1 MSLKIRKSVLFAGLA
16 ALVLSLPAYSND
28 NKSVRIDDGA
38 ESNGASSV
46 NGSITVGKKATVTGS
61 LSTVNGSIRVGE
73 GSRIED
79 ASTVNGSLR
88 ISDDSHTE
96 DLQTVNGGIRVGE
109 QVVVDGEITAVNGKI
124 TVNTGST
131 VDGEVSNVNGSIVLS
146 GSTVA
151 RDVST
156 VNGDIRV
163 VDGAVVKG
171 DVIVEEVSN
180 SFFGIF
186 GIFGNGKKPT
196 VVIGPGS
203 RVEGV
208 LILKREVKLYIS
220 DRAEVGGVEG
230 VMSMDDAV
238 RFSGD
243 HP

>member
-1 MSLKIRKSVLFAGLA
+1 MSLKMNKSVLIAGLA
-16 ALVLSLPAYSND
+16 ACIFSLPACGNA
-28 NKSVRIDDGA
+28 NKSVGIDDGA
-38 ESNGASSV
+38 ASNGASSV
-46 NGSITVGKKATVTGS
+46 NGSITVGQKATVAGS

-88 ISDDSHTE
+88 ISDNTQTE
-96 DLQTVNGGIRVGE
+96 DLQTVNGSIKVGE
-109 QVVVDGEITAVNGKI
+109 QVVVDGEIIAVNGKI
-124 TVNTGST
+124 TVNTGSS
-131 VDGEVSNVNGSIVLS
+131 VDGEVSNVNGSIMLS

-156 VNGDIRV
+156 VNGDISV

-171 DVIVEEVSN
+171 DVIIEEMKS
-180 SFFGIF
+180 SFFG
-186 GIFGNGKKPT
+186 NDKNRKKPT

-208 LILKREVKLYIS
+208 LMPKREVKLYIS

-230 VMSMDDAV
+230 VMSMEDAV

-243 HP
+243 DP

>member
-1 MSLKIRKSVLFAGLA
+1 M
-16 ALVLSLPAYSND
+16 
-28 NKSVRIDDGA
+28 
-38 ESNGASSV
+38 
-46 NGSITVGKKATVTGS
+46 TGS

-79 ASTVNGSLR
+79 VSTVNGSLR
-88 ISDDSHTE
+88 ISDDTQTE

-109 QVVVDGEITAVNGKI
+109 HVVVAGEITAVNGKI
-124 TVNTGST
+124 TVNTGSS

-156 VNGDIRV
+156 VNGDISV

-180 SFFGIF
+180 SFFG
-186 GIFGNGKKPT
+186 NDKNVNKPT

-208 LILKREVKLYIS
+208 LILKREVNLYIS
-220 DRAEVGGVEG
+220 ETAEVGGVEG

-243 HP
+243 RP

>member
-1 MSLKIRKSVLFAGLA
+1 MSLKMKKSVLIAGLA
-16 ALVLSLPAYSND
+16 ALVLSLPVYGND

-38 ESNGASSV
+38 QSKGASSV

-61 LSTVNGSIRVGE
+61 LSTVNGSIRVGA

-79 ASTVNGSLR
+79 VSTVNGSLR
-88 ISDDSHTE
+88 ISDDTQTE

-109 QVVVDGEITAVNGKI
+109 HVVVNGEIIAVNGKI
-124 TVNTGST
+124 TVSAGSS
-131 VDGEVSNVNGSIVLS
+131 VDGEVSNVNGSIRLS

-156 VNGDIRV
+156 VNGDISV

-171 DVIVEEVSN
+171 DIIVEEVSN
-180 SFFGIF
+180 SFFGDD
-186 GIFGNGKKPT
+186 KKPT

-243 HP
+243 RP

>member
-16 ALVLSLPAYSND
+16 ALVFSLPAYSND

-38 ESNGASSV
+38 ESNGASTV

-124 TVNTGST
+124 NVNTGSS

-180 SFFGIF
+180 SF
-186 GIFGNGKKPT
+186 FGNGKKPT

>member
-1 MSLKIRKSVLFAGLA
+1 MSLKMKKSVWIAGLA
-16 ALVLSLPAYSND
+16 ALVLSLPVYGND

-38 ESNGASSV
+38 QSKGASSV

-61 LSTVNGSIRVGE
+61 LSTVNGSIRVGA

-79 ASTVNGSLR
+79 VSTVNGSLR
-88 ISDDSHTE
+88 ISDDCQTE
-96 DLQTVNGGIRVGE
+96 DLYTVNGEIRVGE
-109 QVVVDGEITAVNGKI
+109 QVVVDGEIIAVNGKI
-124 TVNTGST
+124 TVSTGSS
-131 VDGEVSNVNGSIVLS
+131 VDGEVSNVNGSIRLS

-156 VNGDIRV
+156 VNGDISI

-180 SFFGIF
+180 SFFG
-186 GIFGNGKKPT
+186 NDKKPT

-220 DRAEVGGVEG
+220 ERAEVGGVEG

-243 HP
+243 RP

>member
-1 MSLKIRKSVLFAGLA
+1 MSLKMKKSVLLAGLA
-16 ALVLSLPAYSND
+16 ALIFSLPAYSND

-38 ESNGASSV
+38 ESKGASSV

-73 GSRIED
+73 GSRIEG

-88 ISDDSHTE
+88 ISDDSQTE
-96 DLQTVNGGIRVGE
+96 DLQTVNGGIKVGE
-109 QVVVDGEITAVNGKI
+109 QVVVAGEIIAVNGKI
-124 TVNTGST
+124 TVNMGSS

-180 SFFGIF
+180 SFFG
-186 GIFGNGKKPT
+186 NDKKPT

-243 HP
+243 RP

>member
-1 MSLKIRKSVLFAGLA
+1 MSLKMNKSVLIAGLA
-16 ALVLSLPAYSND
+16 ACMFSLPAYGNV
-28 NKSVRIDDGA
+28 NKSVKIADGA
-38 ESNGASSV
+38 ESKGASSV

-61 LSTVNGSIRVGE
+61 LSTVNGSIRVGA
-73 GSRIED
+73 GSRIEG

-88 ISDDSHTE
+88 VSDDTQTE
-96 DLQTVNGGIRVGE
+96 DLETVNGSIKVGE

-124 TVNTGST
+124 TVNTGSS
-131 VDGEVSNVNGSIVLS
+131 VDGEVSNVNGSIMLS

-156 VNGDIRV
+156 VNGDISV

-171 DVIVEEVSN
+171 DIIIEDVKS
-180 SFFGIF
+180 SFFGS
-186 GIFGNGKKPT
+186 GKSSKKPT

-203 RVEGV
+203 KVEGA
-208 LILKREVKLYIS
+208 LILQREVKLYIS

-230 VMSMDDAV
+230 VMSMEDAV

-243 HP
+243 DP

>member
-16 ALVLSLPAYSND
+16 ALVFSLPAYSND

-38 ESNGASSV
+38 ESNGASTV

-124 TVNTGST
+124 NVNTGSS

-180 SFFGIF
+180 SFFG
-186 GIFGNGKKPT
+186 NGKKPT

-208 LILKREVKLYIS
+208 LLLKREVKLYIS

-243 HP
+243 RP

>member
-73 GSRIED
+73 GSRIEG

-96 DLQTVNGGIRVGE
+96 DLQTVNGGIRVGK

-124 TVNTGST
+124 NVNTGSS

-180 SFFGIF
+180 SFFG
-186 GIFGNGKKPT
+186 NGKKPT

-208 LILKREVKLYIS
+208 LLLKREVKLYIS

-243 HP
+243 RP

>member
-1 MSLKIRKSVLFAGLA
+1 MSLKMKKSVLFTGLA
-16 ALVLSLPAYSND
+16 LLTFSLQVYGND

-38 ESNGASSV
+38 ESKGASSV

-61 LSTVNGSIRVGE
+61 LSTVNGSIRVGA
-73 GSRIED
+73 GSRIEG

-88 ISDDSHTE
+88 ISDESQTE
-96 DLQTVNGGIRVGE
+96 NLHTVNGGIKVGE

-124 TVNTGST
+124 TVNMGSS
-131 VDGEVSNVNGSIVLS
+131 VDGEVSNVNGSIKLS

-156 VNGDIRV
+156 VNGDISV

-171 DVIVEEVSN
+171 DVVVEEVSN
-180 SFFGIF
+180 SFFG
-186 GIFGNGKKPT
+186 NDKKPT

-203 RVEGV
+203 RVEGA

-220 DRAEVGGVEG
+220 DRAEVGSVEG
-230 VMSMDDAV
+230 IMSMDDAV
-238 RFSGD
+238 RFRGD
-243 HP
+243 RP

>member
-124 TVNTGST
+124 NVNTGSS

-180 SFFGIF
+180 SFFG
-186 GIFGNGKKPT
+186 NGKKPT

-208 LILKREVKLYIS
+208 LLLKREVKLYIS

-243 HP
+243 RP

>member
-1 MSLKIRKSVLFAGLA
+1 MSLKLKKSVLLAGLA
-16 ALVLSLPAYSND
+16 ALIFSLPAYSND
-28 NKSVRIDDGA
+28 NKSVKIDDGA
-38 ESNGASSV
+38 ESKGASSV
-46 NGSITVGKKATVTGS
+46 NGSITVGKKAIVTGS

-79 ASTVNGSLR
+79 VSTVNGSLR
-88 ISDDSHTE
+88 ISDDTQTE
-96 DLQTVNGGIRVGE
+96 DLHTVNGGIRVGE

-124 TVNTGST
+124 TVSTGSS
-131 VDGEVSNVNGSIVLS
+131 VDGEVSNVNGSIRLS

-156 VNGDIRV
+156 VNGDISV

-171 DVIVEEVSN
+171 DIIIEEVSN
-180 SFFGIF
+180 SF
-186 GIFGNGKKPT
+186 FGNGKKPT

-220 DRAEVGGVEG
+220 ERAEVGGVEG

-243 HP
+243 RP

>member
-28 NKSVRIDDGA
+28 NKSVRSDDGA

-124 TVNTGST
+124 NVNTGSS

-180 SFFGIF
+180 SFFG
-186 GIFGNGKKPT
+186 NGKKPT

-208 LILKREVKLYIS
+208 LLLKREVKLYIS

-243 HP
+243 RP

>member
-1 MSLKIRKSVLFAGLA
+1 MSLNMKKSVLIAGLA
-16 ALVLSLPAYSND
+16 ALVLSLPVYGND
-28 NKSVRIDDGA
+28 NKSVKIDDGA
-38 ESNGASSV
+38 ESKGASSV
-46 NGSITVGKKATVTGS
+46 NGSITVGKNATVTGS

-73 GSRIED
+73 GSRIEG
-79 ASTVNGSLR
+79 ASTVNGGLR
-88 ISDDSHTE
+88 IADDTQTE
-96 DLQTVNGGIRVGE
+96 YLQTVNGSIKVGE
-109 QVVVDGEITAVNGKI
+109 QVVVDGEIIAVNGKI
-124 TVNTGST
+124 TVNTGSS
-131 VDGEVSNVNGSIVLS
+131 VDGEVSNVNGSIRLS

-156 VNGDIRV
+156 VNGDISV

-171 DVIVEEVSN
+171 DIIIEEVNN
-180 SFFGIF
+180 SFFG
-186 GIFGNGKKPT
+186 NDKNSKKPT

-208 LILKREVKLYIS
+208 LILQREVKLYIS

-230 VMSMDDAV
+230 LMSIDDAV

>member
-16 ALVLSLPAYSND
+16 ALVFSLPAYSND

-46 NGSITVGKKATVTGS
+46 NGSITVGKRATVTGS

-124 TVNTGST
+124 NVNTGSS
-131 VDGEVSNVNGSIVLS
+131 VDGEVRNVNGSIVLS

-171 DVIVEEVSN
+171 DAIVEEVSN
-180 SFFGIF
+180 SFF

-208 LILKREVKLYIS
+208 LLLKREVKLYIS

-243 HP
+243 RP